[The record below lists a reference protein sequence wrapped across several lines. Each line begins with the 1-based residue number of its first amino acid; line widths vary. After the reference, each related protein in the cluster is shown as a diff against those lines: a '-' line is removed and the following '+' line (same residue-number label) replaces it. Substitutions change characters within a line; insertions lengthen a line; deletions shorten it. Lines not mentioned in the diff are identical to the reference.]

1 MMKIL
6 CDTHILIWFLTGDDR
21 LSVKARTIIENEEN
35 EIYFSLVSVWEINIK
50 HSRKP
55 KQMSLSPKRFIE
67 LCESQGFLEYPIE
80 QRHILAL
87 DTLHRPVH
95 TPEHHDP
102 FDKLLLSQAK
112 IDQLIFVTHDALIP
126 DYNEPCIVSV

>member
-1 MMKIL
+1 M
-6 CDTHILIWFLTGDDR
+6 R
-21 LSVKARTIIENEEN
+21 
-35 EIYFSLVSVWEINIK
+35 IYFSLVSVWEISIK

-55 KQMSLSPKRFIE
+55 EQMSLSPKRFIE

>member
-1 MMKIL
+1 
-6 CDTHILIWFLTGDDR
+6 
-21 LSVKARTIIENEEN
+21 
-35 EIYFSLVSVWEINIK
+35 
-50 HSRKP
+50 
-55 KQMSLSPKRFIE
+55 MSLSPKRFIE

-87 DTLHRPVH
+87 DILHRPVH

-126 DYNEPCIVSV
+126 DYNELCIVSV

>member
-1 MMKIL
+1 MKIL
-6 CDTHILIWFLTGDDR
+6 CDTHILIWFLTGDDQ
-21 LSVKARTIIENEEN
+21 LSVKARAIIENEEN
-35 EIYFSLVSVWEINIK
+35 EIYFSLVSVWEISIK

-55 KQMSLSPKRFIE
+55 QHISLSPQRFIE

-80 QRHILAL
+80 QRHILAV
-87 DTLHRPVH
+87 DTLKRPVS

-102 FDKLLLSQAK
+102 FDKLLIAQAK
-112 IDQLIFVTHDALIP
+112 IDKLTFITHDSLIP

>member
-35 EIYFSLVSVWEINIK
+35 EIYFSLVSV
-50 HSRKP
+50 
-55 KQMSLSPKRFIE
+55 
-67 LCESQGFLEYPIE
+67 
-80 QRHILAL
+80 
-87 DTLHRPVH
+87 
-95 TPEHHDP
+95 
-102 FDKLLLSQAK
+102 QAK
-112 IDQLIFVTHDALIP
+112 IEKLTFITHASLIP